1 MVIAGVSTRAFAES
15 AWRAGFIC
23 LTVDVFG
30 DFDQKAQVPNVSFHR
45 DLGRRY
51 SAAAAAG
58 AARRLSAGAAA
69 YVANFENHPE
79 AVRRLAGGRVLLGNA
94 PDVLERVR
102 DPFLLAEVVRSAGA
116 RMPLTLRPSEA
127 LHAGGGR
134 LWLRKPMRGGGGS
147 GVRPWQPGAPLRAH
161 EIAQAY
167 VDGVPASMVFLAD
180 GRHARLL
187 GLSLQLASHS
197 PAGAHPRGAA
207 PSSPARTRASGFG
220 APPFIYAGNLY
231 PLRAAHT
238 DCSAGPAAWA
248 RIEDR
253 AGAVAAAVTSAFE
266 LRGVNGIDFMLC
278 DGELIVLEINPRY
291 PASAEL
297 IERATGLSIF
307 AAHVAACRGDLGPA
321 TAEVRAETP
330 GRQPPRVW
338 GKAILY
344 ARGDVVTGDT
354 CTLLDDASF
363 RDIPFP
369 GDRIRRGRPVC
380 TLFADGP
387 SASTCRARLAAAAQ
401 RVDGLFAPANP
412 A

>member
-1 MVIAGVSTRAFAES
+1 M
-15 AWRAGFIC
+15 
-23 LTVDVFG
+23 TVDVFG
-30 DFDQKAQVPNVSFHR
+30 DLDQKAHVHNISFHR
-45 DLGRRY
+45 DLRRRY
-51 SAAAAAG
+51 SAAAAAA

-79 AVRRLAGGRVLLGNA
+79 AVRRLAERRVLLGNA
-94 PDVLERVR
+94 PDVLERAR

-116 RMPLTLRPSEA
+116 RMPLTLRHSEA
-127 LHAGGGR
+127 PHAGGDR
-134 LWLRKPMRGGGGS
+134 LWLRKPVRGGGGS
-147 GVRPWQPGAPLRAH
+147 GVRLWRPGAPLRPH
-161 EIAQAY
+161 EIAQEY
-167 VDGVPASMVFLAD
+167 VDGVPASIVFLAD

-187 GLSLQLASHS
+187 GLSLELASHS
-197 PAGAHPRGAA
+197 RVEAHARGAA
-207 PSSPARTRASGFG
+207 PRSLTGSSASGFG
-220 APPFIYAGNLY
+220 APPFRYAGNLY
-231 PLRAAHT
+231 PLHAAST
-238 DCSAGPAAWA
+238 DCRASPAAWA

-253 AGAVAAAVTSAFE
+253 AAAVAAAVTDAFG
-266 LRGVNGIDFMLC
+266 LRGVNGIDFMLW
-278 DGELIVLEINPRY
+278 DGELFVLEINPRY

-321 TAEVRAETP
+321 TAEPRAETL
-330 GRQPPRVW
+330 GRRTSRVW

-344 ARGDVVTGDT
+344 ARNDLVIGDT
-354 CTLLDDASF
+354 CTLLDNASF

-387 SASTCRARLAAAAQ
+387 SASTCRARLADAAQ
-401 RVDGLFAPANP
+401 RVEGLFAPANP